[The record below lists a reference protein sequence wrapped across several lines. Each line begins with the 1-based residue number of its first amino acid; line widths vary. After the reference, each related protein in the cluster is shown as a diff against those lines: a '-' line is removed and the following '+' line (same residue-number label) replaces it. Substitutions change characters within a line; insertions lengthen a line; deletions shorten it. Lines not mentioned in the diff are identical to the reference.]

1 MHLVAVATSSLSQ
14 WDELR
19 FTSLAQNPEIRVMK
33 SSIKFSTSLSHCPH
47 TKKKKKW
54 NNFYKH
60 KAWLTVDLSTEAE
73 EGNRGTGRN
82 RQFVECLIC
91 AGYRAKRVFP
101 MCCLTIHT
109 LPFVGDE
116 AESQKADFV
125 HPRSYSL
132 WGAEL
137 ELEIRP
143 TGLQGPCS
151 HWHHMGS

>member
-1 MHLVAVATSSLSQ
+1 MRGTNVYFSGSEPRNKGYEIFNKIFHIP
-14 WDELR
+14 
-19 FTSLAQNPEIRVMK
+19 FTLASYQ
-33 SSIKFSTSLSHCPH
+33 
-47 TKKKKKW
+47 KKKKW

-60 KAWLTVDLSTEAE
+60 KAWLTVDLSTETE

-82 RQFVECLIC
+82 RQFVECLVC
-91 AGYRAKRVFP
+91 AGYRAKRAFP
-101 MCCLTIHT
+101 MCYLTIHT

-143 TGLQGPCS
+143 AGLQGPCS
-151 HWHHMGS
+151 HCRHMGS

>member
-1 MHLVAVATSSLSQ
+1 MRWTKVYFSGSEPRNKGYEIFNKIFHIP
-14 WDELR
+14 
-19 FTSLAQNPEIRVMK
+19 FTLPSYQ
-33 SSIKFSTSLSHCPH
+33 
-47 TKKKKKW
+47 KKKKKW

-60 KAWLTVDLSTEAE
+60 KAWLIVDLSTEAE

-82 RQFVECLIC
+82 RQFVECLVC

-109 LPFVGDE
+109 AFCRGWSRVSKGWLCT
-116 AESQKADFV
+116 
-125 HPRSYSL
+125 PRSYSL

-151 HWHHMGS
+151 HCHHMGS